1 MIKEILLAL
10 LLIGAGGFLMLAI
23 ACMFKDLNDKEMEH
37 YRDEEI

>member
-10 LLIGAGGFLMLAI
+10 LLVGFGGFLMLAI
-23 ACMFKDLNDKEMEH
+23 AVMFKDLNDKEMEN